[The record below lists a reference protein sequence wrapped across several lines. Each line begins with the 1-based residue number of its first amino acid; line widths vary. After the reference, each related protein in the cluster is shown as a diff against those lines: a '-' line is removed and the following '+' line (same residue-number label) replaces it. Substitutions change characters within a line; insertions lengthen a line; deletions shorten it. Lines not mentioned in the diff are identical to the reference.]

1 MATERRLSLTDVLP
15 KDHAV
20 LDGAPRSF
28 EQVLDGRSGLV
39 VLDYGC
45 GDAARRAAVVRR
57 GSRYVGIDPYSRSA
71 DVVASGERLP
81 FRTGS
86 VDVVISV
93 AVFEHLLD
101 PRDGID
107 EIGRVLKPGGVLV
120 GYSAFLENFHEVSYH
135 HLTHKALEHLFER
148 AGLSVVRLW
157 PTSYGLDY
165 QIGNLLVPGGR
176 PRAVKSVVRWIV
188 RAMTGFTLRLHVAA
202 HAVWRRLRG
211 RALEG
216 ESRLRLRFLQLKF
229 ASGIAFE
236 AVRRRDVR

>member
-1 MATERRLSLTDVLP
+1 MATERRLTLADVLP
-15 KDHAV
+15 KDHGV
-20 LDGAPRSF
+20 LDGAPRSL
-28 EQVLDGRSGLV
+28 EQVLDARRGQV

-45 GDAARRAAVVRR
+45 GDAARRKLVAGR
-57 GSRYVGIDPYSRSA
+57 GSRYVGIDPFSQSA

-81 FRTGS
+81 FRDGS
-86 VDVVISV
+86 FDAVVSV

-101 PRDGID
+101 PRDGIE

-148 AGLSVVRLW
+148 AGLRVVRLW

-176 PRAVKSVVRWIV
+176 PRWLKSAVRWVVR
-188 RAMTGFTLRLHVAA
+188 ALTGLVLRGQVVLHTVA
-202 HAVWRRLRG
+202 RRLRG
-211 RALEG
+211 RATDG
-216 ESRLRLRFLQLKF
+216 ESRLRLRFLQLKY

-236 AVRRRDVR
+236 AVRR